1 MPFLES
7 LQSDWVFFLINSL
20 VFGVVVLVTWLYAQS
35 RHLATVAQ
43 LQVQI
48 QQLQLKQ
55 NQYLFDLEDEFNLKK
70 ERIRLILK
78 EMELQLKSKDTA
90 MLLARRNELTHVF
103 VIEYRETMHRF
114 ARLADQYYELHP
126 QKHQQFVQNFI
137 VPFLETSR
145 SILAAVNAKAVLAQ
159 LETQEIYAFSYQ
171 DFDFAF
177 DMIRKFP
184 RFSMHRTMHK
194 YLKEIGFNKADLD

>member
-1 MPFLES
+1 
-7 LQSDWVFFLINSL
+7 
-20 VFGVVVLVTWLYAQS
+20 
-35 RHLATVAQ
+35 
-43 LQVQI
+43 
-48 QQLQLKQ
+48 
-55 NQYLFDLEDEFNLKK
+55 
-70 ERIRLILK
+70 
-78 EMELQLKSKDTA
+78 
-90 MLLARRNELTHVF
+90 
-103 VIEYRETMHRF
+103 
-114 ARLADQYYELHP
+114 LHP

-194 YLKEIGFNKADLD
+194 YLKEIGFTKADLD